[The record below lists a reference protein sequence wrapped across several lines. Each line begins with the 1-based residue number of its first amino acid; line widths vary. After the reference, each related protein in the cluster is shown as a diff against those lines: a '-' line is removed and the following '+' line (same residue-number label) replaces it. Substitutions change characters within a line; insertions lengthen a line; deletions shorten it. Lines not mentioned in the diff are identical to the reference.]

1 MNLSEINLNNQDWRK
16 FKSLIC
22 TPNFHYAMLIY
33 FYMFFFSPKMPC
45 VCESGTMLSIMIR
58 RRREREGA
66 GAD

>member
-33 FYMFFFSPKMPC
+33 FYMFFFFPKDAVRM
-45 VCESGTMLSIMIR
+45 
-58 RRREREGA
+58 REWHHVEYHDKEEERA
-66 GAD
+66 GRSWS